1 MWWLAQNPLTSWD
14 NLQQFKW
21 PYQSSCA
28 KSHDVLIIH
37 NEINKFRDSISTI
50 KKAKTIVTAIKEINI
65 DNSIQTDFSGVVHG
79 EDHTF

>member
-1 MWWLAQNPLTSWD
+1 M
-14 NLQQFKW
+14 
-21 PYQSSCA
+21 
-28 KSHDVLIIH
+28 LIIH